1 MLEPRPYQA
10 EALDA
15 LDKHLSSGVGT
26 APLVSIPT
34 GGGKSLI
41 IALAIQRWK
50 AGFPP
55 LRVMV
60 LAHRKELVQ
69 QNSAELLGID
79 PGCDMGIYAA
89 GLRRKDT
96 DNSIVYAS
104 IDSVHN
110 KAGEFPAFDVVII
123 DEAHRIPLKGE
134 GKYRKFLSE
143 LKRWNERLVIVGLT
157 ATPFRMEG
165 PICHKDHI
173 LQDLVYEAH
182 VGDLIADGFLC
193 KLRSKRAEHQP
204 DLSGVRKT
212 GGDYVVKA
220 LSETIDTDATV
231 RDAVCELVKI
241 CDAENRRSV
250 VVFCIDME
258 HCKHVSQELRKYGI
272 HAPYVT
278 GKTGSGERDRVAQ
291 DFIEGRT
298 RFLLNINV
306 YTEGFNAKR
315 VDCVALLRPTL
326 SKALYIQ
333 MVGRGLRL
341 HASKTDCLVLDFAHC
356 IEEHGPIDAPEDR
369 EVRLKACEDC
379 GDTFSFAVGAC
390 PHCGW
395 VIPPGEKRQVDEEI
409 ERERRAHEVHAANR
423 EILAVPEWVDVDDVT
438 VHLHKKD
445 GSPDSIRVQYRS
457 GLQVVSEWICLE
469 HEGYAGRNAALWW
482 AKRGLGNVPTVS
494 GALSD
499 MFLGHRI
506 AEKTKR
512 IMIAKSG
519 KYWRVLD
526 FELQHKQQ

>member
-10 EALDA
+10 DALDA
-15 LDKHLSSGVGT
+15 LDKHLSLGNGVS
-26 APLVSIPT
+26 PLVSIPT

-55 LRVMV
+55 LRALV

-69 QNSAELLGID
+69 QNSAELLGLYPEAD
-79 PGCDMGIYAA
+79 VGIYAA

-96 DNSIVYAS
+96 DNAIIYAS

-110 KAGEFPAFDVVII
+110 RAGEFPPFNVVII

-134 GKYRKFLSE
+134 GKYRKFLAE
-143 LKRWNERLVIVGLT
+143 LKRWNERMVIVGLT

-165 PICHKDHI
+165 PICHKDHVMQELI
-173 LQDLVYEAH
+173 YEAH
-182 VGDLIADGFLC
+182 VGDLIKDGFLC
-193 KLRSKRAEHQP
+193 GLRSKRSAHQP
-204 DLSGVRKT
+204 DLSGIRKT

-220 LSETIDTDATV
+220 LSETIDNDENVSAAV
-231 RDAVCELVKI
+231 RELLRI
-241 CDAENRRSV
+241 CDAERRKSV
-250 VVFCIDME
+250 VVFCIDEE
-258 HCKHVSQELRKYGI
+258 HCKHVSKELRKYGI
-272 HAPYVT
+272 DAPYVI
-278 GKTGSGERDRVAQ
+278 GKTGSADRDKIAK
-291 DFIEGRT
+291 DFIAGKT

-326 SKALYIQ
+326 SKALYVQ

-341 HASKTDCLVLDFAHC
+341 DESKTDCLVLDFAHC
-356 IEEHGPIDAPEDR
+356 IEEHGPIDAPEER
-369 EVRLKACEDC
+369 EVRLKVCDGC
-379 GDTFSFAVGAC
+379 HDTFSFSAGAC
-390 PHCGW
+390 PNCGW
-395 VIPPGEKRQVDEEI
+395 VIPPGERREVDEEI
-409 ERERRAHEVHAANR
+409 ERERRVHEIHAANR
-423 EILAVPEWVDVDDVT
+423 EILATPEWVNVDDVT

-469 HEGYAGRNAALWW
+469 HEGFAGRNASAWW
-482 AKRGLGNVPTVS
+482 AKRGLGPTPTVS

-506 AEKTKR
+506 AGRTDK

-519 KYWRVLD
+519 KYWRILD
-526 FELQHKQQ
+526 FQLKFK